1 MSDQLDIPEVPQRKR
16 SHVVFSADPP
26 PSTSIGLGSS
36 ISGTTPATDGNSD
49 RPSAPSAWDVIRE
62 SIYWLTDDEMESMWP
77 GGKAPAPAWLV
88 ALPDIVAFQERRG
101 IKRRQVSNPGNLSVE
116 DRQKMEQKRIDDMFM
131 LNIAIM
137 RLNPVTLAWLSK
149 DKEIQIKGLF
159 AKKDAKE
166 IAAFRQLVSDSLTRK
181 DSSEEVPN
189 NVITSCN
196 LTTASSPAILD
207 GDHAV

>member
-1 MSDQLDIPEVPQRKR
+1 MQNQLDIPKFPQRKR
-16 SHVVFSADPP
+16 FHVVFSADPP
-26 PSTSIGLGSS
+26 SSNASTSIGLGSS
-36 ISGTTPATDGNSD
+36 ISGTTPTTDGNSD
-49 RPSAPSAWDVIRE
+49 RPSAPSAWEVVRE

-77 GGKAPAPAWLV
+77 GGKGPAPAWLV

-116 DRQKMEQKRIDDMFM
+116 DRQMMEQKPIDDVFM

-181 DSSEEVPN
+181 DSSEDVPN
-189 NVITSCN
+189 K
-196 LTTASSPAILD
+196 TAAFDQMLK
-207 GDHAV
+207 GVNQVV